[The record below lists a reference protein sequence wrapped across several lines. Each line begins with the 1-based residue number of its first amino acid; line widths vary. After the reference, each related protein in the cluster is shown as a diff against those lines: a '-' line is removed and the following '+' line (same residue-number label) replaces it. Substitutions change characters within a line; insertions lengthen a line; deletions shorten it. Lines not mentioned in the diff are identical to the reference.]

1 MPGDYT
7 YYDPNDPNMGSQT
20 DASQQESAN
29 DYIYS
34 SFARSAQASRAY
46 QSFLAS
52 RGGSLSDD
60 DRRQAEAILRSEGL
74 TVPPGMEVTSDGRVL
89 PIDKTTRNRI
99 ITGLMAAPLLLPG
112 SGGAATGAAGA
123 GGNAGLAGSGYV
135 VPSAALGAGG
145 GVTSAAG
152 YGGMAGL
159 AGSDYVVPSAA
170 LGANGGVGAGVAGTA
185 GAATSAASRGAW
197 SRVGDAFKV
206 AAKAAPLAA
215 AVATRPNG
223 GANGS
228 GSMSPELQQLLAQ
241 ALKRMSS
248 QDGLFNAVNAQAMAG
263 LPTIYQ
269 R

>member
-170 LGANGGVGAGVAGTA
+170 LGANGGV
-185 GAATSAASRGAW
+185 SAASRGAW